1 MSKDFESWHN
11 LKIKIDTRINP
22 PSFQQQQIWWCNVGT
37 NIGHEEDGK
46 APQFVRPVL
55 IVRKFNAHIFLGVP
69 LTTQVKTNPYYH
81 KIIFKEKEQCAMLS
95 QIRVWDSKRM
105 INEMGKLSDSQ
116 FKELINAIKNM
127 L

>member
-1 MSKDFESWHN
+1 VIKDFESWHG
-11 LKIKIDTRINP
+11 LKIKIHGRANP
-22 PSFQQQQIWWCNVGT
+22 PSFQQQQIWWCNLGA

-55 IVRKFNAHIFLGVP
+55 IARKFNTHLFLGVP
-69 LTTQVKTNPYYH
+69 LTTQIKDNPYYH
-81 KIIFKEKEQCAMLS
+81 RIMFKEKEQCAMLS
-95 QIRVWDSKRM
+95 QIRVCDSKRM

-116 FKELINAIKNM
+116 FNELISAVKNM